1 MLEMKLLPPGKCQR
15 AAILGLGGVGK
26 SRMALELVSRTMS
39 QHSSLSVFWVQG
51 TNVLTFEN
59 DYLEIGKKLEIPGI
73 QDEKANIK
81 NLVKQRLGL
90 ESVGEWIMVLDNADE
105 EEIWGAK
112 SREGEGT
119 ALVDY
124 LPVSATG
131 LVLVTTRNRRV
142 ANFLAGREVVN
153 LHEMEKGE
161 AVETLRN
168 LLVKPALLVDVDAIL
183 ALLNMLTFLPLAIVQ
198 AAAYINE
205 NDTSIQVYLG
215 LLDDTEENVID
226 LLSENFGDGLRDP
239 SAKNPVA
246 STWLV
251 SFEQIC
257 RHHPLAGEYLSY
269 MSCLND
275 KNIPQSL
282 LPDAP
287 STKKMVDAIGILTG
301 YAFIRRHD
309 DDRGPEPIYDMH
321 RLVHLATR
329 NWLRYQNTL
338 LSWTTTALIRV
349 TKQFPTREHKNKDEW
364 TLLMPHAQVL
374 CSSRSICDLDERYD
388 LVEKVALCLVADGK
402 YDEAVI
408 MHFSVVHWREAK
420 FGGLDERTLV
430 AYGNLGE
437 ALREQGDWTKAE
449 IYAKRA
455 FNGQT
460 ETLGAE
466 HPSTLTS
473 MTDLAWTFWYQ
484 GRWPEAEELD
494 VQVLETSKR
503 VMGAE
508 HPSTLNSMANLAS
521 TYRNQGRWPEAEEL
535 DVQVLETSKRVLGA
549 EHPDTLISMANLAS
563 TYRNQGRWPE
573 AEELEVQVL
582 KTRKRVLGVEH
593 PSTLNSMANLA
604 STYRNQGRW
613 PEAEELD
620 VQVLETS
627 KRVLGAEHP
636 STLNSMANLASTYR
650 NQGRW
655 PEAEELDVQALE
667 TRKRVLGTEHPD
679 TLNSMANLASTFS
692 NQGRWPEAEELGL
705 QVLETRKRVLGAEH
719 PSTLTSIANLAS
731 TFSNQGQWPE
741 AEELEVQVLE
751 TRKRVLGVEH
761 PSTLNSMANLAS
773 TFWNQGRWPEAE
785 ELDVQALE
793 TRKRVLGTEHPDTL
807 NSMANL
813 ALTLR
818 DGGSL
823 DEAEKLMTESATLS
837 SKKLGNDHPDTQYR
851 TATLADWNRVQKY
864 H

>member
-15 AAILGLGGVGK
+15 VAILGLGGVGK
-26 SRMALELVSRTMS
+26 SRMALELVSRTVS
-39 QHSSLSVFWVQG
+39 QRSSVSVFWVQG

-59 DYLEIGKKLEIPGI
+59 DYLEIGKKLEIPRI

-81 NLVKQRLGL
+81 NLVKQRLSL
-90 ESVGEWIMVLDNADE
+90 ESAGEWIMVLDNADD
-105 EEIWGAK
+105 EEIWGTR

-142 ANFLAGREVVN
+142 ANFLAGREVVT
-153 LHEMEKGE
+153 LHEMEEGE

-168 LLVKPALLVDVDAIL
+168 LLVKPGLLVDVDATL

-408 MHFSVVHWREAK
+408 MHFSVVHWREVK
-420 FGGLDERTLV
+420 FGGLDKRTLV

-473 MTDLAWTFWYQ
+473 MTNLAWTFWYQ
-484 GRWPEAEELD
+484 GRWPEAEELE
-494 VQVLETSKR
+494 VQVLETRKR
-503 VMGAE
+503 VRGAE
-508 HPSTLNSMANLAS
+508 HPSTLTSM
-521 TYRNQGRWPEAEEL
+521 
-535 DVQVLETSKRVLGA
+535 V
-549 EHPDTLISMANLAS
+549 NLAS

-573 AEELEVQVL
+573 AEELE
-582 KTRKRVLGVEH
+582 
-593 PSTLNSMANLA
+593 A
-604 STYRNQGRW
+604 
-613 PEAEELD
+613 
-620 VQVLETS
+620 QVLETS

-636 STLNSMANLASTYR
+636 ETLNSMANLA
-650 NQGRW
+650 
-655 PEAEELDVQALE
+655 L
-667 TRKRVLGTEHPD
+667 
-679 TLNSMANLASTFS
+679 TFS

-719 PSTLTSIANLAS
+719 PDTLISMANLASTFSNQERWPEAEELEVQVLEARKRVLGAEHPSMLISMANLAS
-731 TFSNQGQWPE
+731 TFSNQGRWPE

-751 TRKRVLGVEH
+751 TRKRVLGAEH
-761 PSTLNSMANLAS
+761 PSTLISMANLSSTFSNQERWPEAEELGVQVLETRKRVLGVEHPETLTSMANLAS

-785 ELDVQALE
+785 ELEVQVLE
-793 TRKRVLGTEHPDTL
+793 TTKRVLGTEHPDTL

-851 TATLADWNRVQKY
+851 AATLADWNRARKD